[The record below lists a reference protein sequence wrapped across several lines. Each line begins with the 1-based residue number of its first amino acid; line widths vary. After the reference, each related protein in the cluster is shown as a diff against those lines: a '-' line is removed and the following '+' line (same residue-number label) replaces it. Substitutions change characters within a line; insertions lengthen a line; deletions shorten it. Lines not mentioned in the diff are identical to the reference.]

1 MDVKN
6 LVARIKNHIYWEKI
20 EKGYFDKMDDESFLK
35 MAYKRKLG
43 KELNLDNPETFN
55 EKLQWLKL
63 HDRRPEYTM
72 MVDKFEVK
80 EYVSNIIGK
89 EHIIPT
95 IGVWDSFDD
104 IDFQQLPDKFVL
116 KCTHDSGGL
125 AICKDKE
132 SFDKVAAKKKIEKS
146 LQSNFYRGGREW
158 PYKNVIPRIIAEKY
172 MEDTEGKKNDFVRNI
187 FATWWRAFRSS
198 SNFRRTFLLA
208 FYTAMILLRTV
219 LNREIWFDPLGKL
232 FGGWGLYEEGQF
244 TTESIENFML
254 FVPFSILLLWA
265 FQKELLDESENIRF
279 GKTVWEATKVVA
291 IFSFLIEFTQLLF
304 HLGTFQIS
312 DLTYNTLGGAVG
324 GVIYYLGYSGKRKK

>member
-172 MEDTEGKKNDFVRNI
+172 MEDTEGNGLTDYKFYCFNGSPEYLYVSQGMDNHKTARISFLTMNWENAPFGRKDYMQFEKLPPKPQRFDEMKLIAKKLSKDH
-187 FATWWRAFRSS
+187 S
-198 SNFRRTFLLA
+198 FL
-208 FYTAMILLRTV
+208 RV
-219 LNREIWFDPLGKL
+219 D
-232 FGGWGLYEEGQF
+232 LYEIKGEIYFSELTFSPCCG
-244 TTESIENFML
+244 FMP
-254 FVPFSILLLWA
+254 FVP
-265 FQKELLDESENIRF
+265 DEF
-279 GKTVWEATKVVA
+279 DKKLGDM
-291 IFSFLIEFTQLLF
+291 LQLKDEKL
-304 HLGTFQIS
+304 
-312 DLTYNTLGGAVG
+312 
-324 GVIYYLGYSGKRKK
+324 

>member
-104 IDFQQLPDKFVL
+104 IDF
-116 KCTHDSGGL
+116 
-125 AICKDKE
+125 
-132 SFDKVAAKKKIEKS
+132 
-146 LQSNFYRGGREW
+146 
-158 PYKNVIPRIIAEKY
+158 
-172 MEDTEGKKNDFVRNI
+172 
-187 FATWWRAFRSS
+187 
-198 SNFRRTFLLA
+198 
-208 FYTAMILLRTV
+208 
-219 LNREIWFDPLGKL
+219 
-232 FGGWGLYEEGQF
+232 
-244 TTESIENFML
+244 
-254 FVPFSILLLWA
+254 
-265 FQKELLDESENIRF
+265 
-279 GKTVWEATKVVA
+279 
-291 IFSFLIEFTQLLF
+291 
-304 HLGTFQIS
+304 
-312 DLTYNTLGGAVG
+312 
-324 GVIYYLGYSGKRKK
+324 